1 MAIKTHR
8 ALSAALAGMAFAAS
22 APFAY
27 AAPQAD
33 ADTSVTKPHVVALAQ
48 PRAGERQ
55 ATSTAPL
62 TMLVEDSAG
71 NAVRLTHVPGT
82 GWKYDRASRADSPLR
97 AAAFQTMPSAAADAN
112 ADASLTVFIDG
123 PSGFTYVWNRD
134 GGWKF
139 IGKLVDDTL

>member
-8 ALSAALAGMAFAAS
+8 ALSAALAGIAFAAS

-71 NAVRLTHVPGT
+71 NAVRLIHVPGT
-82 GWKYDRASRADSPLR
+82 GWKYDACLARRL
-97 AAAFQTMPSAAADAN
+97 AAARGCVPDYAKRR
-112 ADASLTVFIDG
+112 G
-123 PSGFTYVWNRD
+123 
-134 GGWKF
+134 
-139 IGKLVDDTL
+139 

>member
-1 MAIKTHR
+1 MAIKTRR
-8 ALSAALAGMAFAAS
+8 ALSAAFAGIAFFAS

-33 ADTSVTKPHVVALAQ
+33 DTSVTKPQVVALAQ

-62 TMLVEDSAG
+62 TMLVEDSTG
-71 NAVRLTHVPGT
+71 NTVRLTHVPGT
-82 GWKYDRASRADSPLR
+82 GWKHDRASRTDSPLR
-97 AAAFQTMPSAAADAN
+97 TAAFQAMPGAAADAN
-112 ADASLTVFIDG
+112 AEASLTVFIDG

-139 IGKLVDDTL
+139 IGKLVDDAL